1 MSELSSSPLDRVTL
15 TFLFTDIEGS
25 TRLLRRVGE
34 RYAALL
40 EEHGA
45 LIRQALAEAAG
56 TVVDT
61 EGDAFFVVFATP
73 SLAVSA
79 GLSAQQALA
88 AHPWPDGAEVRVR
101 MGLHTGE
108 AVVRGDRYT
117 GLDVHRAARIADAGH
132 GGQILVSE
140 AVRILVSDN
149 LPDGV
154 TLRDLGHHRFKDLAE
169 PEHLFQVVGPG
180 LASAFPSLRSLDARP
195 HNLPNLVTGFVGRQR
210 ELEQARALLDDVRLL
225 TLTGPGGTGK
235 TRLAIE
241 MAREQIAR
249 FPDGAF
255 FVSLA
260 GVGDPALV
268 PAAVAQALGVR
279 SVARPVLEALK
290 DHLATRQLLLV
301 LDNFEHLLA
310 SGPVV
315 NELLQAAPRLRV
327 LVTSR
332 ALLCISGE
340 QELPVPP
347 MELPDAGGVL
357 ELDALSRYD
366 ALALFVQRAR
376 TADPGFRLTDRNAAA
391 IARICTRLD
400 GLPLAIELAAA
411 RLNVLTPELLLQRLE
426 SRLPALA
433 AGPADLPARQRT
445 LRDTVAWSHD
455 LLGAEE
461 KAVFRRL
468 SVFSGGCTLAAAE
481 MVADGDGVDVLEG
494 LSSLVAKSL
503 LRRVQTS
510 TEPRFRMLSTIREY
524 ARERALE
531 HGEAEALELRHTRLF
546 LELAEDAAPR
556 LTGNSHAT
564 EAARLQGELDNL
576 REAMSRSLRTGK
588 GEEGLRIA
596 SALWRFWQQQGQLE
610 EGRQWLGRLLGVSAA
625 TGATATRA
633 AGLVAEAGLAYWQGD
648 YGLARA
654 DYEESLS
661 IRRHLRD
668 DRGAAE
674 ALSGLAFLA
683 GIEGDYARAHAL
695 HQEALALARRA
706 GDSKAVAYELVGDG
720 MICRVE
726 GDAGGAWGRFVEAR
740 RLFEELGESY
750 GLATVLCLL
759 SGVALE
765 RGDLEEAEA
774 FWERAFQL
782 LQQLEDRSG
791 MIIALSDL
799 SALALARGRTEAAV
813 RLAGAAH
820 GLARAL
826 KVSPPTA
833 LTQPADPRPV
843 AYPHLGEEPVEAAWR
858 SGCAMTYDE
867 AVAYALEVFPLD
879 AAAVVGVQ
887 G

>member
-1 MSELSSSPLDRVTL
+1 MSELPSLPLQRVTL

-25 TRLLRRVGE
+25 TRLLQRVGE
-34 RYAALL
+34 RYAELL

-45 LIRQALAEAAG
+45 LVRQAVSEATG

-73 SLAVSA
+73 SLAVGA
-79 GLSAQQALA
+79 ALSAQRALA
-88 AHPWPDGAEVRVR
+88 AHPWPEGAEVRVR

-108 AVVRGDRYT
+108 AMIRDGRYV

-132 GGQILVSE
+132 GGQILASE
-140 AVRILVSDN
+140 AVRTLVREN
-149 LPDGV
+149 LPEGV
-154 TLRDLGHHRFKDLAE
+154 RLRDLGHHRFKDLAE

-180 LASAFPSLRSLDARP
+180 LASSFPPLRSLDARP
-195 HNLPNLVTGFVGRQR
+195 HNLPTPVTSFVGRRR
-210 ELEQARALLDDVRLL
+210 EREQAGALLGEVRLL

-241 MAREQIAR
+241 VARDQLAR

-255 FVSLA
+255 FVGLA
-260 GVGDPALV
+260 GVADPALV
-268 PAAVAQALGVR
+268 SAAIAQALGVR
-279 SVARPVLEALK
+279 SVARPVLEALE
-290 DHLATRQLLLV
+290 DHLAARQLLLV

-310 SGPVV
+310 AGPVV
-315 NELLQAAPRLRV
+315 GELLRTAPQLQV

-332 ALLCISGE
+332 ALLHISGE

-347 MELPDAGGVL
+347 MELPDASVVP
-357 ELDALSRYD
+357 ELDTLSGYD

-376 TADPGFRLTDRNAAA
+376 TADPGFRVTEQNVAA
-391 IARICTRLD
+391 IARICARLD
-400 GLPLAIELAAA
+400 GLPLALELAAA
-411 RLNVLTPELLLQRLE
+411 RLNVLTPELLLERLE

-455 LLGAEE
+455 LLGDEE

-481 MVADGDGVDVLEG
+481 AVAGGDGLDVLEG

-503 LRRVQTS
+503 VRRVRTS
-510 TEPRFRMLSTIREY
+510 TEPRFQMLSTIREY
-524 ARERALE
+524 AREQALE
-531 HGEAEALELRHTRLF
+531 SGEAPTLERRHARFF
-546 LELAEDAAPR
+546 LELAEDAGPR
-556 LTGNSHAT
+556 LTGAGHVREGT
-564 EAARLQGELDNL
+564 RLQGELDNL
-576 REAMSRSLRTGK
+576 REALSHSVRTG
-588 GEEGLRIA
+588 EAEDGLRIA
-596 SALWRFWQQQGQLE
+596 SAMWRFWQQQGHLE
-610 EGRQWLGRLLGVSAA
+610 EGRQWLGRLLALPAA
-625 TGATATRA
+625 AGPTATRA
-633 AGLVAEAGLAYWQGD
+633 AALTAEAGLAYWQGD
-648 YGLARA
+648 YVQARA
-654 DYEESLS
+654 AYEDSLS
-661 IRRHLRD
+661 IYRQLGE

-683 GIEGDYARAHAL
+683 GIEGAHARAHAL
-695 HQEALALARRA
+695 HEESLALARRT
-706 GDSKAVAYELVGDG
+706 GNFKTVAYELVGDG

-726 GDAGGAWGRFVEAR
+726 GDSGGAWSRFVEAR

-759 SGVALE
+759 SGVTLE
-765 RGDLEEAEA
+765 RGDLEEAEVL
-774 FWERAFQL
+774 WGRAFQL
-782 LQQLEDRSG
+782 LQRLEDRSG
-791 MIIALSDL
+791 MIIAFSDL
-799 SALALARGRTEAAV
+799 SALVLARGRTEAAV

-820 GLARAL
+820 GLAEAL
-826 KVSPPTA
+826 KVSPPIA
-833 LTQPADPRPV
+833 LTQPGDPRPI
-843 AYPHLGEEPVEAAWR
+843 AYPELGEQSVEAAWR

-867 AVAYALEVFPLD
+867 AVAYAVEICHLD
-879 AAAVVGVQ
+879 PEPAAGIP